1 MDAGPTS
8 LFEILGPTIVQT
20 APMATVIGWM
30 LFGMFAEFQD
40 DKSRQDWLWSGLLVG
55 ILYLI
60 MYLSYNAG

>member
-1 MDAGPTS
+1 MV
-8 LFEILGPTIVQT
+8 IQT

-60 MYLSYNAG
+60 MYLMYNAG